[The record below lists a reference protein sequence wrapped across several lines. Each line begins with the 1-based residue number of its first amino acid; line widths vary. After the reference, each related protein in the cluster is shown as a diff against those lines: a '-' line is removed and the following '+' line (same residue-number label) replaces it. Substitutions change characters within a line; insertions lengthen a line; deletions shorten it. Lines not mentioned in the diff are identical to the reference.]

1 MKASKCITFILTV
14 AALAATSFT
23 LMSCTGEGE
32 PVRITIPG
40 TEWNSPTAANADK
53 PAAEGDSSQAEA
65 PAAEAPE
72 QTSQK
77 GYVTAD
83 GKGYYYDSQG
93 VMQKNGIVGSD
104 ADGFYYADAEGVID
118 PGYCDGVSVDGTDWN
133 VIEGKATKVS
143 NDSDGMLHHALQ
155 AVAKCTAK
163 CTNSGMTRDEKLK
176 SAFDYIKT
184 AYLEGVRHDPP
195 YQELDWPVV
204 CAEDLFVYGMGDC
217 FSYGAAYAYM
227 AKGIGCENVYACN
240 SGGHGWAEVD
250 GKFYDPEWDMH
261 HNEYNHFGVG
271 PNDDCDVN
279 YTTSLMDGVDWMHV
293 KL

>member
-32 PVRITIPG
+32 PVKITIPG
-40 TEWNSPTAANADK
+40 TEWNTPTGANAVDAAASAA
-53 PAAEGDSSQAEA
+53 PAEAETKAEETPVEEQSSQR
-65 PAAEAPE
+65 
-72 QTSQK
+72 
-77 GYVTAD
+77 GFVNVN
-83 GKGYYYDSQG
+83 GKSYYYDAQG
-93 VMQKNGIVGSD
+93 VLQKNGIVGSD
-104 ADGFYYADAEGVID
+104 ADGYYFADAEGVID
-118 PGYCDGVSVDGTDWN
+118 TGYCDGVSADGTDWN
-133 VIEGKATKVS
+133 VIEGKAAKVS
-143 NDSDGMLHHALQ
+143 GDSDAMLHHALQ
-155 AVAKCTAK
+155 AVAK

-195 YQELDWPVV
+195 YQELDWPIVY
-204 CAEDLFVYGMGDC
+204 AEDIFVYGKGDC

-261 HNEYNHFGVG
+261 HNEYNHFGVK
-271 PNDDCDVN
+271 PEDDCDVN
-279 YTTSLMDGVDWMHV
+279 YTSSLMDGVDWMHV

>member
-1 MKASKCITFILTV
+1 MKIKNGITFVLTV
-14 AALAATSFT
+14 AALAVTSVT
-23 LMSCTGEGE
+23 LMSCTGEGQ

-40 TEWNSPTAANADK
+40 TEWQAPTAANAAETAA
-53 PAAEGDSSQAEA
+53 PAENSEAETQAEENAAPETSSQR
-65 PAAEAPE
+65 
-72 QTSQK
+72 
-77 GYVTAD
+77 GLVTAD
-83 GKGYYYDSQG
+83 GKSYFYDSQG
-93 VMQKNGIVGSD
+93 VLQKNGIVGSD
-104 ADGFYYADAEGVID
+104 SDGWYYADSDGVID
-118 PGYCDGVSVDGTDWN
+118 MGYCDGVSFDGADWN
-133 VIEGKATKVS
+133 VIEGKAAKVS
-143 NDSDGMLHHALQ
+143 GDSDAMLHHALQ
-155 AVAKCTAK
+155 AVAK

-195 YQELDWPVV
+195 YQEMDWPVV
-204 CAEDLFVYGMGDC
+204 YAEDIFVYGKGDC

-261 HNEYNHFGVG
+261 HNEYNHFAVG
-271 PNDDCDVN
+271 PNDESDVG
-279 YTTSLMDGVDWMHV
+279 YTTSLMDGVEWMRI